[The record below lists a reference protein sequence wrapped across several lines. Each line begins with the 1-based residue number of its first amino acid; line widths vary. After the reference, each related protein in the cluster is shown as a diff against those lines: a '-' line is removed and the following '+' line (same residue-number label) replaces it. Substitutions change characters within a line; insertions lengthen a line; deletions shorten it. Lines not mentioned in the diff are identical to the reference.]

1 MNSSSGEFFC
11 RNLLF
16 FGKLFAVSIKS
27 RGLCEKIRKTA
38 TFVKTAQ
45 MKWFL
50 LVQFYALIRLLMQAS
65 YNSADE

>member
-1 MNSSSGEFFC
+1 MPKS
-11 RNLLF
+11 
-16 FGKLFAVSIKS
+16 KMIKS